1 MAHAMNFGAGFF
13 RSNPTPALAGV
24 LADPFFGTR
33 ESQLT
38 VKGHRRLERDKWFL
52 RSNPARERFI
62 EAARL
67 FFADTRENIDA
78 CRAEALK
85 ATAGIDGIR
94 IVHGRDD
101 ALNACG
107 DDCFRARASAPG
119 VIARFERDVKRRA
132 ARLFTGGLQRDNFR
146 VVAPFVLMKT
156 FTDDLPFAHDNAT
169 HHGIGT

>member
-1 MAHAMNFGAGFF
+1 MAHAMNFRAGLF

-38 VKGHRRLERDKWFL
+38 VKRHRRLESDKWFL
-52 RSNPARERFI
+52 RSNPTCERLV

-67 FFADTRENIDA
+67 FFAGTRENIDA
-78 CRAEALK
+78 RSAETLK

-101 ALNACG
+101 TVNACG
-107 DDCFRARASAPG
+107 DDRFGAGPRA
-119 VIARFERDVKRRA
+119 
-132 ARLFTGGLQRDNFR
+132 
-146 VVAPFVLMKT
+146 
-156 FTDDLPFAHDNAT
+156 
-169 HHGIGT
+169 